1 LHGVLRTDPAQATGR
16 SFQISC
22 GSKTEAVVVVAELTD
37 GTDRDRGESVPCPR
51 YGETPDGIVAAIDT
65 ISGVV
70 TRP

>member
-1 LHGVLRTDPAQATGR
+1 M
-16 SFQISC
+16 
-22 GSKTEAVVVVAELTD
+22 AELPD